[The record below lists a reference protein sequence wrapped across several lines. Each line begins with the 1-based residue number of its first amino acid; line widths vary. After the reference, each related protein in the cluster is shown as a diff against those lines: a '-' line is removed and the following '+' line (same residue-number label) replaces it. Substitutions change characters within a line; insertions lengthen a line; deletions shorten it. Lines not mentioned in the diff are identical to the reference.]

1 MWRKTLNRRKD
12 WDTVRLLRLTC
23 KPETFR
29 ILLQLSAKQGHVMHQ
44 FDVKT
49 AFLHWPIEEEV
60 YLEQPQEFVK
70 RWSDAEKLVCRLNT
84 SIYGFE
90 QAANTWYKEMANFL
104 LRKGFTRSS
113 KDHCLFAR
121 AESKAQTFNFV
132 WVDDIIVA
140 SRSMTVISDVKKA
153 LEAIFHMEDR
163 GRLHWFLALRI
174 RQEEGN
180 DTVNQERYIE
190 KMLERSQMDQCK
202 RPPADLNLKL
212 QTAQNGEKEGD
223 QRVYR
228 SLVGSLLY
236 LAKQTRPD
244 IMFTVQTHECTYQLT
259 LDVRKTSSATSSW
272 FQNVQNFLT

>member
-1 MWRKTLNRRKD
+1 
-12 WDTVRLLRLTC
+12 
-23 KPETFR
+23 
-29 ILLQLSAKQGHVMHQ
+29 
-44 FDVKT
+44 
-49 AFLHWPIEEEV
+49 
-60 YLEQPQEFVK
+60 
-70 RWSDAEKLVCRLNT
+70 
-84 SIYGFE
+84 
-90 QAANTWYKEMANFL
+90 MANFL

-202 RPPADLNLKL
+202 PQDL
-212 QTAQNGEKEGD
+212 
-223 QRVYR
+223 
-228 SLVGSLLY
+228 
-236 LAKQTRPD
+236 
-244 IMFTVQTHECTYQLT
+244 QLI
-259 LDVRKTSSATSSW
+259 
-272 FQNVQNFLT
+272 